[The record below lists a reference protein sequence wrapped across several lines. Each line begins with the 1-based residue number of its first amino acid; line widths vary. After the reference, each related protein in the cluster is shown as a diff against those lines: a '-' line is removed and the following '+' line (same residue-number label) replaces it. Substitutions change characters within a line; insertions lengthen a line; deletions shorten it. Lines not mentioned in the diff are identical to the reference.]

1 MGHRVIDMELYER
14 DYPGRAEPVAL
25 LQSRATYYSFANFDR
40 YVQKCDLSSKLSVS
54 GNLDILKV
62 FSASADLA
70 FSEIFSCSTEKDYS
84 TVYGETTI
92 SYYANKYD
100 FSLPSGLYDR
110 IMDGYL
116 DEVFREYMYYS
127 TPEQLFKNYG
137 CFVLSKY
144 ISGANAKAIY
154 RAHAMRSSTESF
166 RESEMDAL
174 MSANVDVGSL
184 VSGGLSFGAGG
195 GSSSGS
201 TIEHNFSETA
211 CPLCTF
217 GGIPVGGNQF
227 TPPKDV
233 NEAFFDL
240 SDWCASLQNSQYH
253 TIADLP
259 DGSLIPLYEFIEED
273 NLRERFMRIMKR
285 GKAGD
290 TELAEP
296 YVAVNGTPT
305 LHIDGTYYVK
315 VSVSLK
321 TRFGERLMI
330 GETTLPSLEY
340 KDAFTEWI
348 VPRIRAQ
355 FPGIMLKIGYPLVEY
370 NPDFELI
377 AATADAPGSLA
388 SDVPGVSPQA
398 AAFRL
403 DLSEADINL
412 HEMKRYLDRE
422 SGKMYLLFDCPDGSK
437 VAYTIYDPSIMND
450 YTISNIVKNMP
461 HVTMDVDAIRR
472 NYRLVAL

>member
-110 IMDGYL
+110 IIDGYL

-195 GSSSGS
+195 GSSSG
-201 TIEHNFSETA
+201 
-211 CPLCTF
+211 
-217 GGIPVGGNQF
+217 
-227 TPPKDV
+227 D
-233 NEAFFDL
+233 AFFDL
-240 SDWCASLQNSQYH
+240 SDWCASLQNIQYH

-273 NLRERFMRIMKR
+273 NLRERFMQIMDLR
-285 GKAGD
+285 LRLLLLLNVPLPMCRECRLRPSPFSWIWA
-290 TELAEP
+290 EL
-296 YVAVNGTPT
+296 T
-305 LHIDGTYYVK
+305 
-315 VSVSLK
+315 
-321 TRFGERLMI
+321 
-330 GETTLPSLEY
+330 
-340 KDAFTEWI
+340 
-348 VPRIRAQ
+348 
-355 FPGIMLKIGYPLVEY
+355 
-370 NPDFELI
+370 
-377 AATADAPGSLA
+377 
-388 SDVPGVSPQA
+388 
-398 AAFRL
+398 
-403 DLSEADINL
+403 
-412 HEMKRYLDRE
+412 
-422 SGKMYLLFDCPDGSK
+422 
-437 VAYTIYDPSIMND
+437 SICM
-450 YTISNIVKNMP
+450 
-461 HVTMDVDAIRR
+461 R
-472 NYRLVAL
+472 

>member
-110 IMDGYL
+110 IIDGYL

-211 CPLCTF
+211 FSLCTF

-253 TIADLP
+253 TIADL
-259 DGSLIPLYEFIEED
+259 I
-273 NLRERFMRIMKR
+273 
-285 GKAGD
+285 
-290 TELAEP
+290 EP
-296 YVAVNGTPT
+296 YVAVSGIPVVDANGYARIHVT
-305 LHIDGTYYVK
+305 
-315 VSVSLK
+315 VSLR
-321 TRFGERLMI
+321 TRYSEGLLI
-330 GETTLPSLEY
+330 GRAVLPSRES
-340 KDAFTEWI
+340 KDAFSEWI
-348 VPRIRAQ
+348 TRQMRAQ
-355 FPGIMLKIGYPLVEY
+355 FQGIKIKIGYPLVDRM
-370 NPDFELI
+370 PDYGFEVAS
-377 AATADAPGSLA
+377 AATSECSA
-388 SDVPGVSPQA
+388 SEVSGVSPQA

>member
-195 GSSSGS
+195 GSSSGN

-211 CPLCTF
+211 FSLCTF

-240 SDWCASLQNSQYH
+240 SGWCASLQNSRYH

-273 NLRERFMRIMKR
+273 NLRERVLRIMKR

-290 TELAEP
+290 ADLIEP
-296 YVAVNGTPT
+296 FVAVSGIPVVDANGYTRIHVT
-305 LHIDGTYYVK
+305 
-315 VSVSLK
+315 VSLR
-321 TRFGERLMI
+321 TRYSEGLLI
-330 GETTLPSLEY
+330 GRTVLPSRESQ
-340 KDAFTEWI
+340 DAFSEWI
-348 VPRIRAQ
+348 TRQMRAQ
-355 FPGIMLKIGYPLVEY
+355 FQGIKIKIGYPMVDRM
-370 NPDFELI
+370 PDYGFEVAS
-377 AATADAPGSLA
+377 AATSECFA
-388 SDVPGVSPQA
+388 SDVSGVSPQA